1 MMEGQQML
9 SRPLKK
15 QEGWLGHSEA
25 VPQMRVFLGHRC
37 AMPQPPTSNGAC
49 VLQRQRRASPAAN
62 EDAGSIRAPILSH
75 GRRRGS
81 SLVEVAISCVLVGV
95 MLVASMRTVGA
106 VFRTRL
112 VASQQQDGKSL
123 AHELMAE
130 ILQTYHEEPS
140 LPEGSIGLEAA
151 ETGDGSRALWDDVD
165 DYHGW
170 SASPPEFKDGTALPG
185 ATGWTRQVVVDRVTC
200 PAPETTSG
208 SDTGLKQI
216 QVTATS
222 PSSQTFTIYAL
233 RSRWGVLELKPP
245 LNTTYVTGLSG
256 ELQAGATGDTVVG
269 GTAVVNHAE
278 GP

>member
-1 MMEGQQML
+1 MNYRNRIAPCEGRVTLALVRRDQPVDIAKTVQQSNWHL
-9 SRPLKK
+9 GEKYREPDCTTCERGVGTKSRK
-15 QEGWLGHSEA
+15 
-25 VPQMRVFLGHRC
+25 
-37 AMPQPPTSNGAC
+37 
-49 VLQRQRRASPAAN
+49 SPAA
-62 EDAGSIRAPILSH
+62 
-75 GRRRGS
+75 RRGS

-95 MLVASMRTVGA
+95 MMVASMRTVGA

-140 LPEGSIGLEAA
+140 LPEGSIGLDSG

-165 DYHGW
+165 DYNGW
-170 SASPPEFKDGTALPG
+170 SASPPEFKDGTALPD

-200 PAPETTSG
+200 PAPETASG
-208 SDTGLKQI
+208 SDTGLKRI

-222 PSSQTFTIYAL
+222 PTSQTFTIYAL
-233 RSRWGVLELKPP
+233 RSRWGVMELKPP
-245 LNTTYVTGLSG
+245 LDTTYVTGLSG
-256 ELQAGATGDTVVG
+256 ELQASATSDTVVG
-269 GTAVVNHAE
+269 GTAVTNHAE